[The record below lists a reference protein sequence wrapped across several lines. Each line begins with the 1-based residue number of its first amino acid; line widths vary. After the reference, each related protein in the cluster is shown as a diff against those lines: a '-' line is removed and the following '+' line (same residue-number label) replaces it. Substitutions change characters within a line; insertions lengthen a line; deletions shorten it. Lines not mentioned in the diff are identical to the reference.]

1 MFPLFCKVHDRMFRK
16 YANQPGCRATP
27 DCWRVDINMV
37 CRKLRVRYSSFL
49 MFGLSFRT
57 SLRLFLNYFRV
68 NHLVWV
74 DV

>member
-1 MFPLFCKVHDRMFRK
+1 MFRK

-49 MFGLSFRT
+49 MFSLSFRIGQ
-57 SLRLFLNYFRV
+57 
-68 NHLVWV
+68 
-74 DV
+74 